1 MEKCYIESWEERNIL
16 HTVKIRKANLI
27 FLSLLRNGPREL
39 VIERKIE
46 GKIEV
51 RGRRGRR
58 RKQLLIFIKETTRY
72 WKLKEETLDGAL

>member
-1 MEKCYIESWEERNIL
+1 M
-16 HTVKIRKANLI
+16 
-27 FLSLLRNGPREL
+27 LSLLRNGPREL
-39 VIERKIE
+39 VIERKIEGKIE